1 MSPEVRARNITVN
14 NVAPGFVR
22 SNPTTERQWEAYGA
36 DGQKRLVDGIALK
49 RLGSAE
55 DIANGVLF
63 FASAQAAWITGQ
75 VLSIDGGK

>member
-1 MSPEVRARNITVN
+1 VN

-22 SNPTTERQWEAYGA
+22 SNEATERQWESYGETRQRA
-36 DGQKRLVDGIALK
+36 LIDGIALK
-49 RLGSAE
+49 RLGTPQ

-63 FASAQAAWITGQ
+63 FASDAANWITGQ